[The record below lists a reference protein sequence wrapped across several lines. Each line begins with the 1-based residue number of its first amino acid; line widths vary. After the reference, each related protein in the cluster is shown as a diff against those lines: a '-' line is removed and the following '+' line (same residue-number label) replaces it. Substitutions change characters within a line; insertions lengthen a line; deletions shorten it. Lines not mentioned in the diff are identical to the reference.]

1 MSHTLHRRGSAESF
15 KNDFVIFT
23 MAAKG
28 VNEVGS
34 NAKLKRFLEIMRGF
48 DPINIGDMKTGNS
61 FIVSA
66 DTVVDKAQDTSIVH
80 AVFDDREK
88 FILALK
94 AVKDA
99 DLGISI
105 IVSGL
110 RDDTRECCGEA
121 GIKPHT
127 CETSLGI
134 WGKTERLP
142 DDDVLQVSTMC
153 GHGQVPFNL
162 VKKAIELVKTG
173 RATPQQAAEMLARP
187 CQCGVFNPSRAASLL
202 EEIICLWGVRA
213 A

>member
-1 MSHTLHRRGSAESF
+1 MSHTLHRRGSPESF

-28 VNEVGS
+28 INEVGS

-61 FIVSA
+61 FIVA
-66 DTVVDKAQDTSIVH
+66 PETVVDKAQDTSIVH
-80 AVFDDREK
+80 AVFDDRQK
-88 FILALK
+88 FILAMK

-110 RDDTRECCGEA
+110 LDDVRQCCKTT
-121 GIKPHT
+121 GIAPHT
-127 CETSLGI
+127 SETSLGI
-134 WGKTERLP
+134 WGKKERLP
-142 DDDVLQVSTMC
+142 DEDVLRISTMC

-162 VKKAIELVKTG
+162 ITKAIEQVKLG
-173 RATPQQAAEMLARP
+173 QRTPRQAAEELARP
-187 CQCGVFNPSRAASLL
+187 CQCGIFNTSRAAQFL
-202 EEIICLWGVRA
+202 EDIICLWGVRA